1 MASAWRRLCGLAAY
15 QITEI
20 PRRDQDE
27 AGRERDPGR
36 AQRMAALVAA
46 YHAGEAVAFGWL
58 REQAGGAVRVLA
70 AGSGLA
76 GSVAGAEV
84 VLALPGG
91 ARGRVLPPGALAG
104 AMAGLSCWRA
114 IGGISDG
121 LLVSG
126 AESAADTARFAPSLE
141 ECLLPAWGG
150 PVGWIVVAEPVSP
163 ADLRGLADDE
173 ARRERLA
180 TGLADRFPEQDVQA
194 RRHRYRHTE
203 LRQGLSTGLWRGPPP
218 GRGDRPRAG
227 GRGEPDRRAGVRL
240 GRPGPAAVL
249 ADPGPDRGTGGHR
262 ATGLARSDSG

>member
-58 REQAGGAVRVLA
+58 REQAGGAVRVLG
-70 AGSGLA
+70 AGSALA
-76 GSVAGAEV
+76 GSVAGDEV

-91 ARGRVLPPGALAG
+91 ARGRVLPPGTLAG
-104 AMAGLSCWRA
+104 AMAGLACWRA
-114 IGGISDG
+114 IGGVSDG
-121 LLVSG
+121 LLV
-126 AESAADTARFAPSLE
+126 ARGGPATPGGGWAPSLV

-150 PVGWIVVAEPVSP
+150 PFGWLVVAEPVRP
-163 ADLRGLADDE
+163 ADLRRLADDE

-180 TGLADRFPEQDVQA
+180 GTMADRFPEQDVQT

-203 LRQGLSTGLWRGPPP
+203 LRQGLSTGLWRIHLL
-218 GRGDRPRAG
+218 AG
-227 GRGEPDRRAGVRL
+227 GT
-240 GRPGPAAVL
+240 GPAAAARL
-249 ADPGPDRGTGGHR
+249 AGLVCASADLHGLPYTLTPVRAEVPSAGLRGILD
-262 ATGLARSDSG
+262 AA